1 MMNQLTFYASY
12 PHISSN
18 ADISINMSENPF
30 PLLKNISSPD
40 DVRNLPETQL
50 NQLAN
55 ELRQFVIQSVA
66 KTGGHLSAGLGTVE
80 LTLALHYV
88 YNTPEDKLV
97 WDVGHQS
104 YPHKIITGRREQMD
118 SMRKHGG
125 LSGFPKR
132 SESPY
137 DTFGVGH
144 SSTSISAA
152 LGMSM
157 AAKMLGSKQKTVAI
171 IGDGAMS
178 AGMAFEALNH
188 GGDTDTDLLV
198 ILNDNEMS
206 ISPNVG
212 ALSKH
217 LSKIMSGKMYST
229 MRSGSKRVLEK
240 ISMWDLAQRTE
251 EHVKG
256 MMMPGTLFEELGFN
270 YYGPVDGHDIPTLIT
285 MLQNL
290 RAQSGPLLLHVITKK
305 GKGYKPA
312 EDNPCLY
319 HGLGSFD
326 PETGDKLDTSSG
338 KPTYTQVFSE
348 WICDMAEKDNKLVA
362 ITPAMRE
369 GSGLVEFSKQYPGRY
384 HDVGIAEQ
392 HAVTLA
398 AGMACEKAKPVVA
411 IYSTFLQRAYDQLV
425 HDVAIQNLPVLFAID
440 RAGLVGADG
449 PTHAGNLDLSYLRC
463 VPNMLIMT
471 PSDENECRQM
481 LTTGYQHN
489 GPAAVRYPRGQG
501 PGTEIEKKFKVIEI
515 GKAEIKRQGKK
526 VALLAFGSMLS
537 EALVAAEQL
546 DATVVNMRFVK
557 PLDTETLKSI
567 ANSHEAII
575 TIEENVVAGGA
586 GSGVNEYLLAN
597 NMQKQTLNLG
607 LPDKFVEHGSTQ
619 ELLAECGL
627 DAAGIINSIK
637 SIS

>member
-1 MMNQLTFYASY
+1 MTSPITPQ
-12 PHISSN
+12 
-18 ADISINMSENPF
+18 F
-30 PLLKNISSPD
+30 PLLESINSPD
-40 DVRNLPETQL
+40 DVRALAESQL
-50 NQLAN
+50 KPLAS

-66 KTGGHLSAGLGTVE
+66 QTGGHLSAGLGTVE

-88 YNTPEDKLV
+88 YNTPQDKLV

-104 YPHKIITGRREQMD
+104 YPHKIITGRREQMA
-118 SMRKHGG
+118 SIRQHNG

-132 SESPY
+132 EESPY
-137 DTFGVGH
+137 DSFGVGH

-157 AAKMLGSKQKTVAI
+157 AARLQQREQKTVAI
-171 IGDGAMS
+171 IGDGAMT

-188 GGDTDTDLLV
+188 GGDTDADVLV
-198 ILNDNEMS
+198 VLNDNEMS

-217 LSKIMSGKMYST
+217 LSKIMSGKMYSS

-240 ISMWDLAQRTE
+240 LSMWDLAQRTE

-256 MMMPGTLFEELGFN
+256 MVMPGTLFEELGFH
-270 YYGPVDGHDIPTLIT
+270 YYGPVDGHDIPTLVT
-285 MLQNL
+285 MLRNL
-290 RAQSGPLLLHVITKK
+290 RSQTGPRLLHVVTRK

-319 HGLGSFD
+319 HGVGSFD
-326 PETGDKLDTSSG
+326 PETGNKLDTASG
-338 KPTYTQVFSE
+338 KPTYTKIFSD
-348 WICDMAEKDNKLVA
+348 WVCDMAAADERLVA

-369 GSGLVEFSKQYPGRY
+369 GSGLVEFSERFPARY

-398 AGMACEKAKPVVA
+398 AGMACEGIKPVVA

-425 HDVAIQNLPVLFAID
+425 HDVAIQKLPVLFAID

-463 VPNMLIMT
+463 VPNMLVMT
-471 PSDENECRQM
+471 PADENECRQM
-481 LTTGYQHN
+481 LSTGFLHD

-501 PGTEIEKKFKVIEI
+501 PGAAMDPGLDPLPVGE
-515 GKAEIKRQGKK
+515 AELRRHGHKI
-526 VALLAFGSMLS
+526 AILAFGSMLQP
-537 EALVAAEQL
+537 ALDAAEQI
-546 DATVVNMRFVK
+546 DASVINMRFVK
-557 PLDTETLKSI
+557 PLDSKMLQKI
-567 ANSHEAII
+567 ATSHDLLLS
-575 TIEENVVAGGA
+575 IEENVVAGGA
-586 GSGVNEYLLAN
+586 GSAVNEWLQAN
-597 NMQKQTLNLG
+597 DFATPVINLG
-607 LPDKFVEHGSTQ
+607 LPDRFVEHGTTS

-627 DAAGIINSIK
+627 DTAGILRAIAAHPLGQEDLLRD
-637 SIS
+637 

>member
-1 MMNQLTFYASY
+1 MTK
-12 PHISSN
+12 P
-18 ADISINMSENPF
+18 DNPY
-30 PLLKNISSPD
+30 PLLQNIDSPD
-40 DVRNLPETQL
+40 DVRALAE
-50 NQLAN
+50 NQLPALAD

-66 KTGGHLSAGLGTVE
+66 QTGGHLSAGLGTVE

-88 YNTPEDKLV
+88 YNTPDDKLV

-104 YPHKIITGRREQMD
+104 YPHKIITGRREQM
-118 SMRKHGG
+118 STIRKHNG

-152 LGMSM
+152 LGMSL
-157 AAKMLGSKQKTVAI
+157 AAQLQGSEQKTVAI
-171 IGDGAMS
+171 IGDGAMT

-188 GGDTDTDLLV
+188 GGDTDADVLV

-217 LSKIMSGKMYST
+217 LSKILSGKMYST
-229 MRSGSKRVLEK
+229 MRSSSKRVLEK

-251 EHVKG
+251 EHMKG
-256 MMMPGTLFEELGFN
+256 MVMPGTLFEELGFN
-270 YYGPVDGHDIPTLIT
+270 YYGPVDGHDLPTLVT
-285 MLQNL
+285 MLKNL
-290 RAQSGPLLLHVITKK
+290 RKQTGPRLLHVVTKK
-305 GKGYKPA
+305 GKGFKPA

-326 PETGDKLDTSSG
+326 PETGNKLDVSSA
-338 KPTYTQVFSE
+338 KPTYTQVFSD
-348 WICDMAEKDNKLVA
+348 WVCDMAAKDKKLVA

-369 GSGLVEFSKQYPGRY
+369 GSGLVDFSERFPDRY

-398 AGMACEKAKPVVA
+398 AGMACEKIKPVVA

-425 HDVAIQNLPVLFAID
+425 HDIAIQNLPVLFAID

-481 LTTGYQHN
+481 LTTGFEHN

-501 PGTEIEKKFKVIEI
+501 PGTNIHTELESIET
-515 GKAEIKRQGKK
+515 GKAEIRRQGQKI
-526 VALLAFGSMLS
+526 ALLAFGSMLT
-537 EALVAAEQL
+537 EALSAAEKI

-557 PLDTETLKSI
+557 PLDTQTLKTI
-567 ANSHEAII
+567 ADSHELLV

-586 GSGVNEYLLAN
+586 GSGVNECLQAN
-597 NMQKQTLNLG
+597 QINLPVINLG
-607 LPDKFVEHGSTQ
+607 LPDSFVEHGTTSQ
-619 ELLAECGL
+619 LLAECGL
-627 DAAGIINSIK
+627 DAEGILS
-637 SIS
+637 SISRHPLSTHANIDLSA

>member
-1 MMNQLTFYASY
+1 MSDTDTTFS
-12 PHISSN
+12 
-18 ADISINMSENPF
+18 
-30 PLLKNISSPD
+30 LLETISSPD
-40 DVRNLPETQL
+40 DLRKLPETRL
-50 NQLAN
+50 PQLAD

-66 KTGGHLSAGLGTVE
+66 QTGGHLAAGLGTVE

-104 YPHKIITGRREQMD
+104 YPHKILTGRREQM
-118 SMRKHGG
+118 SSIRQHGG

-132 SESPY
+132 DESPY

-157 AAKMLGSKQKTVAI
+157 AARMRASEQKTVAI

-217 LSKIMSGKMYST
+217 LSKIMSGKMYSS

-290 RAQSGPLLLHVITKK
+290 RAQSGPMLLHVITKK

-312 EDNPCLY
+312 EENPCLY

-326 PETGDKLDTSSG
+326 PETGDKLDISSD
-338 KPTYTQVFSE
+338 KPTYTQIFSD
-348 WICDMAEKDNKLVA
+348 WVCDMAEKDERLVA

-369 GSGLVEFSKQYPGRY
+369 GSGLVEFSEKYPDRY

-398 AGMACEKAKPVVA
+398 AGMACEKIKPVVA
-411 IYSTFLQRAYDQLV
+411 IYSTFLQRAYDQLI

-449 PTHAGNLDLSYLRC
+449 ATHAGNLDLSYLRC

-471 PSDENECRQM
+471 PTDENECRQM

-489 GPAAVRYPRGQG
+489 GPSAVRYPRGQG
-501 PGTEIEKKFKVIEI
+501 PGVEIAPKFKVIEI
-515 GKAEIKRQGKK
+515 GKAEIRRQGQDI
-526 VALLAFGSMLS
+526 AILAFGSMLG
-537 EALVAAEQL
+537 EALIAAEKIN
-546 DATVVNMRFVK
+546 ATVVNMRFVK
-557 PLDTETLKSI
+557 PLDTQTLKSI
-567 ANSHEAII
+567 AETHRLIV
-575 TIEENVVAGGA
+575 TIEENVIAGGA
-586 GSGVNEYLLAN
+586 GSGVNEYLLASKLQN
-597 NMQKQTLNLG
+597 RVINLG
-607 LPDKFVEHGSTQ
+607 LPDHFVEHGSTQ
-619 ELLAECGL
+619 QLLAECGL
-627 DAAGIINSIK
+627 DAAGIISAINA
-637 SIS
+637 

>member
-1 MMNQLTFYASY
+1 MTKTSDQY
-12 PHISSN
+12 
-18 ADISINMSENPF
+18 
-30 PLLKNISSPD
+30 PLLQNINSPD
-40 DVRNLPETQL
+40 DVRALAESRLPA
-50 NQLAN
+50 LAD

-66 KTGGHLSAGLGTVE
+66 QTGGHLSAGLGTVE
-80 LTLALHYV
+80 ITLALHYE

-104 YPHKIITGRREQMD
+104 YPHKIITGRRDQMHTI
-118 SMRKHGG
+118 RKHGG

-152 LGMSM
+152 LGMSL
-157 AAKMLGSKQKTVAI
+157 AAKMRGSKQKTVAI
-171 IGDGAMS
+171 IGDGAMT

-188 GGDTDTDLLV
+188 GGDTDADVLV

-217 LSKIMSGKMYST
+217 LSKILSGKMYSS

-251 EHVKG
+251 EHMKG
-256 MMMPGTLFEELGFN
+256 MVMPGTLFEELGFN
-270 YYGPVDGHDIPTLIT
+270 YYGPVDGHDLPTLVT
-285 MLQNL
+285 MLKNL
-290 RAQSGPLLLHVITKK
+290 RKQSGPRLLHVVTKK

-326 PETGDKLDTSSG
+326 PETGDKLDASSD
-338 KPTYTQVFSE
+338 KPTYTEVFSD
-348 WICDMAEKDNKLVA
+348 WVCDMAKADQKLVA

-369 GSGLVEFSKQYPGRY
+369 GSGLVDFSSQFPGRY

-398 AGMACEKAKPVVA
+398 AGMACEKIKPVVA
-411 IYSTFLQRAYDQLV
+411 IYSTFLQRAYDQLI

-481 LTTGYQHN
+481 LTTGYLHN

-501 PGTEIEKKFKVIEI
+501 PGCSINNALEPLQV
-515 GKAEIKRQGKK
+515 GKAEIRRKGKNI
-526 VALLAFGSMLS
+526 ALLAFGSMLH
-537 EALVAAEQL
+537 EALAAAEII
-546 DATVVNMRFVK
+546 DASVVNMRFVK
-557 PLDTETLKSI
+557 PLDAETLKDI
-567 ANSHEAII
+567 CDTHERLV

-586 GSGVNEYLLAN
+586 GSGINEWLQAN
-597 NMQKQTLNLG
+597 QITLPVINLG
-607 LPDKFVEHGSTQ
+607 LPDQFVEHGTTQ
-619 ELLAECGL
+619 QLLSECGL
-627 DAAGIINSIK
+627 DAQGILK
-637 SIS
+637 SIATQRPVTNAAENIKDSPR